1 MEKDSPDIPTTT
13 TTAQHVVT
21 GHEQSEQRQMEG
33 EQEASP
39 ETRIETNPNE
49 IVRSIASYLSLSDVE
64 SIGSLSRYS
73 IMSPHRDSHHNIRS
87 PRMRKSSSATGSYRF
102 LQGGAAVGTST
113 GAIGDTSS
121 MGVSRSS
128 NRILGSFTTLASIDD
143 SYQDDAGDYIHN
155 IPEYNNNNRGK
166 RGDENIN
173 HNHSSGPDAGAGVGF
188 DKNAG
193 NHSNSSTCQQW
204 GESSGIETP
213 GLVALSPI
221 PLDEDEEDEDS
232 TGLLLTASPLSM
244 YGYAYGSRYEETN
257 RCENDAKARTTLHLK
272 RIQEKLTNAVF
283 CHPQSIRKYCLSS
296 HRTAIEMKKE
306 RLKRS
311 CALCSQCHMIRTEG
325 QDVYAIAG
333 MKEQTYLDECTCD
346 EYAEEE
352 KPHAKRPPHERIL
365 EFLASSIFDNIP
377 LSILLDISCQTL
389 GTSMEVTQASIS
401 LTTISADFIIG
412 HLAAVIHQ
420 ALDILSENVNPFTL
434 LGNILRFQR
443 KAMGKTGEAI
453 VTGIQSVATGVGSAY
468 PMSQSGFGGMTSA
481 GTRSPRSGMVSA
493 GQNFVG
499 GLLRSGGAV
508 RDNVISD
515 KVSAVIFVICDL
527 WTNATGI
534 LSRVLIL
541 TVL

>member
-1 MEKDSPDIPTTT
+1 MMEQDLPDIPTTT

-21 GHEQSEQRQMEG
+21 DQEQSEQRQME

-87 PRMRKSSSATGSYRF
+87 PRMRKSSSATGSTANGPYRF
-102 LQGGAAVGTST
+102 LQGGTTVAVGAGA

-121 MGVSRSS
+121 MGMSRSS

-155 IPEYNNNNRGK
+155 IPEYNNNSRGK
-166 RGDENIN
+166 RGDENMN

-193 NHSNSSTCQQW
+193 NHSNSSTYQQW

-232 TGLLLTASPLSM
+232 TSLLLTASPSSM
-244 YGYAYGSRYEETN
+244 YGYAYGSRYEETY
-257 RCENDAKARTTLHLK
+257 RYENDAKTRTTLHLK
-272 RIQEKLTNAVF
+272 RIQEKLKNAVF
-283 CHPQSIRKYCLSS
+283 CHPQSIRSYCLSS

-311 CALCSQCHMIRTEG
+311 CALCPKCRMIRTEG

-333 MKEQTYLDECTCD
+333 MKDQTYLDECTCD

-352 KPHAKRPPHERIL
+352 KPHAKRSPHERIL
-365 EFLASSIFDNIP
+365 EFLASSIFDNVP
-377 LSILLDISCQTL
+377 LSILLDISFQTL

-515 KVSAVIFVICDL
+515 KVSAVRFVICGSTQL
-527 WTNATGI
+527 AFC
-534 LSRVLIL
+534 LVS
-541 TVL
+541 